1 MTDSPRIALVK
12 RHLAAWENIEQF
24 IEEIGETCT
33 DDVVWANSGLPT
45 THGIE
50 QAREMLRQFGTAF
63 RAIEVD
69 YLSVIE
75 VDDRVWT
82 ERIDYMV
89 DHQGNRALTCPDM
102 GIFEFRGDKIC
113 SWRDY
118 FDASPFK
125 AKPKPKV

>member
-12 RHLAAWENIEQF
+12 RAIGAWEDIDWF
-24 IEEIGETCT
+24 IEHIGELCT
-33 DDVVWANSGLPT
+33 DDLEWFNAGLAT
-45 THGIE
+45 THGLDD
-50 QAREMLRQFGTAF
+50 ARKMLRGFKKGF
-63 RAIEVD
+63 KGIEVE

-82 ERIDYMV
+82 ERVDYMI
-89 DHQGNRALTCPDM
+89 DHAGNRAIRCPDM

-125 AKPKPKV
+125 LKPAAG